1 MSNPTIQRTLT
12 AGAIAAALALTTT
25 ACSPATG
32 SSNANTSSDGTTSL
46 TVTLAPIPDSA
57 PLYIAVEQ
65 GMFKKQGLDVTITPA
80 PTMGASIPAL
90 VSGAA
95 QIGVLANVDAMQA
108 SAAGIPLRLF
118 GTTTVTTD
126 KPAEDPGKVYVGK
139 DSPVKQLSD
148 LAGKTIGVSGL
159 GGAGELSLRVALDK
173 SGVDSSQVKFLE
185 VPLDSMLNS
194 LERGQVD
201 AINSISPFTNAAEEA
216 GARYILSPGAVAVP
230 HALQFVMATTDQ
242 FLGSNRAVVEKFKA
256 AVDEATAYAAK
267 NPDAVRTI
275 LPNYS
280 GTPKELAA
288 IMQLPE
294 FNSDFTKERAR
305 IWSDLIAKYGFV
317 KGTIDIDALIVQN
330 G

>member
-1 MSNPTIQRTLT
+1 MINIRRTAAAGTISL
-12 AGAIAAALALTTT
+12 ALALAGT
-25 ACSPATG
+25 ACSSAAGSAPAT
-32 SSNANTSSDGTTSL
+32 TSADGTTSL

-65 GMFKKQGLDVTITPA
+65 GIFKKHGLDVKISPA

-108 SAAGIPLRLF
+108 SAAGVPLRLF
-118 GTTTVTTD
+118 GATTVTTD
-126 KPAEDPGKVYVGK
+126 KPAEDTGKVYVAK
-139 DSPVKQLSD
+139 DSPIKQLSD

-173 SGVDSSQVKFLE
+173 SGVDSSHVKFLE

-201 AINSISPFTNAAEEA
+201 AINTISPFTNAAEA
-216 GARYILSPGAVAVP
+216 SGAHYILSPGAVAVP
-230 HALQFVMATTDQ
+230 HALQFVMATTAQ
-242 FLGSNRAVVEKFKA
+242 FLDVNKAVVENFKA

-267 NPDAVRTI
+267 NPNAVRAI

-288 IMQLPE
+288 VMQLPE
-294 FNSDFTKERAR
+294 FNSDFTKDRAR

-317 KGTIDIDALIVQN
+317 KGTIDIDTLIVQN

>member
-1 MSNPTIQRTLT
+1 MINIQRTAT
-12 AGAIAAALALTTT
+12 AGAIAAALALTGT

-32 SSNANTSSDGTTSL
+32 SSPSDASADGMTRVS
-46 TVTLAPIPDSA
+46 VTLAPIPDSA

-65 GMFKKQGLDVTITPA
+65 GIFKKHGLEVTITPA

-126 KPAEDPGKVYVGK
+126 KPAQDPGKVYVGK
-139 DSPVKQLSD
+139 DSGIKQLSD
-148 LAGKTIGVSGL
+148 LTGKTIGVSGL

-173 SGVDSSQVKFLE
+173 SGLDSNQVKFLE

-201 AINSISPFTNAAEEA
+201 AINTISPFTNAAEAA

-230 HALQFVMATTDQ
+230 NALQFVMATTDQ
-242 FLGSNRAVVEKFKA
+242 YIGTNRAVVDKFKA
-256 AVDEATAYAAK
+256 AVDEATAVAAK
-267 NPDAVRTI
+267 NPDAVRSI

-288 IMQLPE
+288 VMQLPE
-294 FNSDFTKERAR
+294 FNSDFTKDRAR
-305 IWSDLIAKYGFV
+305 IWSELIAKYGFV
-317 KGTIDIDALIVQN
+317 KGTIDVDTLIVQN